1 VTQAA
6 PALRLVERTKNHAI
20 GVILFVMQDAMTSA
34 PPSATVRSAIG
45 KVYERFGDQGSLLII
60 VMVGEGFGVAIQR
73 AATSTLATL
82 LRPSLRVRFVVDVQ
96 TGVRDLFGP
105 EACDDVVR
113 LCETNLAAPS
123 RH

>member
-1 VTQAA
+1 MAGPSQTLLQRCKNR
-6 PALRLVERTKNHAI
+6 PIHGGRNLRSPSGISRT
-20 GVILFVMQDAMTSA
+20 A

-45 KVYERFGDQGSLLII
+45 KVYERFGDQVSLLII